1 MAGVSQLILSL
12 RRDDPAN
19 SYASSP
25 PSSTS
30 KPPLAQPLLSSV
42 TNRRMQH
49 LFPKQH
55 CHVGY
60 RLRQRLCYPTQVLC
74 HDLRELPRRH
84 DYAYTQNA
92 TRELYQILFRSLAGR
107 PEHLPLFFPNG
118 PPTDPDI
125 TWSLRDAQGAV
136 EGAEYTEAARGKPC
150 GHIFK
155 SGVAT
160 YRCKT
165 CTNDDTCV
173 LCARCFDA
181 SDHEGHQVFVSISP
195 GNSGCCDCGDDEAWI
210 RPLHCT
216 IHSASASSETGTTG
230 KAKADPS
237 LPEDLVESIRMTI
250 SRALDYLIDVFS
262 CSPEQLRLP
271 KTEESILQDEQSSRL
286 TSKWYGPGDQADE
299 EQKFC
304 LVLWNDEKHTVHD
317 VQDQVARA
325 CKQKMAFGLAK
336 AHEVNDVGRATI
348 VTRSNIKDLLRM
360 AKIIE
365 DIKLTVTIRSA
376 RDTFR
381 EQMAGAIVDWISDIA
396 GSSVGDDAQI
406 LRRIV
411 CEELLKPWRVGS
423 EASNIGIGRNGL
435 DDHEMEDR
443 DPDMESFY
451 YRYLTQ
457 QRRAQL
463 ARMRRQ
469 RETAT
474 TANADTA
481 ASDADA
487 DEEESA
493 GDTGDGGEGMD
504 LDDFLAQDPDG
515 DITMEADET
524 LEVIIT
530 TPANIPR
537 TAPIVDRQQN
547 TQNLTPV
554 DSDSEPMAAAPAL
567 SHVEPSLQVPET
579 PRTISLPLR
588 QARPPQYWLEKP
600 ISYGKKPGTPA
611 HEDLWQR
618 LRLDHLILYDL
629 RMWKQLR
636 IGVRDV
642 FISTVVAIPQFKRL
656 LSLRFAGVYTA
667 LAQLYLIADREPD
680 HSIIN
685 LSLQMLTTPSITYE
699 IVERGNFLTNLMA
712 ILYTFLTTRQV
723 GYPWNVEAHA
733 TLAFEQ
739 GAVTNRRMYHF
750 FQDMKYLLGSAHVQ
764 ERIRE
769 EERYLLQF
777 LDLVKLH
784 QGICPNVRAVGEHLE
799 YETETWISASLI
811 TREINRLCR
820 QFSEAFVWNRD
831 EDPTSINRAIKAAV
845 KVAIINSL
853 GVERKRFEQA
863 ELKAETQFKTI
874 DVMEFDTDPLTGRGS
889 RYRIVDYVVAKEPM
903 SFHHALHYTVSW
915 LLDRARSMPRDH
927 VASLLHFSQR
937 ELQEGLNITS
947 VTIPEYQPDE
957 YLLAMFDFPLRVCAW
972 LAQMRAGIWIRN
984 GVTLKHQMI
993 QYRNISQRDVS
1004 YLRDIFLLQAG
1015 LVLCDSSTFLASMVD
1030 RFGILPWISGK
1041 YDSEYHGFED
1051 TQMVDV
1057 VEDFVHL
1064 LIILLSER
1072 NSLIPIE
1079 NDSNPH
1085 IIAMRRDIAHVLCFK
1100 PLSYSDMTA
1109 KLSEKHQK
1117 ADEFPDI
1124 LEEMTNFRP
1133 PEGLSD
1139 SGTFE
1144 LKEQYIELVDPYT
1157 HQYTRNQR
1165 EEAETIYKN
1174 YMAKKTGKRAAD
1186 IVFEPQLR
1194 PIPSGLFKRLSDFT
1208 RRAIFTQIVYYLLG
1222 YGLMYRT
1229 TTPEVPATR
1238 VETYVQTVLQLLLVA
1253 VLEDKSDNHGWAQHG
1268 PESFATAVLV
1278 KHASFGLPEHPT
1290 ILSLLKTLSEKEQF
1304 QSCEPKIRLILQ
1316 RLKQRQKATFTIATM
1331 SIRMPTERLDAASP
1345 ATVTLQEKELKKKQ
1359 ALERQARV
1367 MASFK
1372 EQQGQFLA
1380 NQNFDWGE
1388 DLSDLE
1394 DESGTSLV
1402 EQEKIEKYPSEKC
1415 IMCTEETDDQRL
1427 FGCFG
1432 YVSPGNMLR
1441 QTDLQDEDW
1450 VSEVTETPTSLDRS
1464 ADDLRPFGV
1473 SGKNRRTVEKI
1484 SSSGH
1489 KVVIERQE
1497 LGKGFPRH
1505 QVKTGPI
1512 SSGCGHIMH
1521 YHCFE
1526 VYLQNLQ
1533 RRHVSQISR
1542 DHPERPE
1549 YKEFQCP
1556 LCKALGNLFLPII
1569 WKGKKVS
1576 YPGALETS
1584 TSFDSWITSQLAMD
1598 ISKLDQGL
1606 EGAATGDESASRARQ
1621 QEALFQYGSHDFI
1634 QPVASR
1640 LSEITKSTFATVPT
1654 PQTSV
1659 VPRLQL
1665 PTLMPLSNDDPR
1677 EPIVVS
1683 SEMNPSTTQNYFMLE
1698 LVKAYERVR
1707 DTFRAN
1713 GIPSSFQYPRTL
1725 GSASLEDL
1733 THTDALAQ
1741 ALGFSIS
1748 AVEIAQRGVQRDSM
1762 RGNLLERISPQALT
1776 HLRIYS
1782 ETISSYLAVGSLRN
1796 QASNKTMDEYLHTQV
1811 QQLHQLFI
1819 GHPNIFDPESLPYDL
1834 KNIEPLLLRD
1844 SFNFLCESAVCVV
1857 PALNLDIHHILR
1869 LCYLAEMVRVVIAF
1883 ASDGGEGQS
1892 ATLERFINEEKVKF
1906 GTFSAEQLDNM
1917 LGFVCLIF
1925 NVARSGI
1932 SQTSLA
1938 VQDMPIPDRFK
1949 NPKFL
1954 FFIYTMASTYALP
1967 FVRKAAILMHVRYGV
1982 ELPNVPFDQ
1991 VDEPELDRL
2000 SSLLRLP
2007 SLHDMFASFS
2017 SESESGKTLRSV
2029 VGGWIRHWV
2038 WFREGKHLPSL
2049 VSLSHPAIFELVGL
2063 PKNYDVLTDEAT
2075 RRKCPTTGK
2084 ELTDPSLCLHCGE
2097 ILCSQGV
2104 CCMKDKHRGGLN
2116 QHQAK
2121 CGGNI
2126 GLFINIRK
2134 CMVLFLNQDHG
2145 AWTVAPY
2152 LDKHGE
2158 VDPTLRRNH
2167 QLFLNQKRYDA
2178 LLRKVWLE
2186 GGVPSLIARR
2196 LEGEMN
2202 TGGWETL

>member
-1 MAGVSQLILSL
+1 MVSQQEQELC
-12 RRDDPAN
+12 
-19 SYASSP
+19 
-25 PSSTS
+25 
-30 KPPLAQPLLSSV
+30 
-42 TNRRMQH
+42 QH
-49 LFPKQH
+49 
-55 CHVGY
+55 
-60 RLRQRLCYPTQVLC
+60 
-74 HDLRELPRRH
+74 LRELPRKH
-84 DYAYTQNA
+84 DYAYTLDA
-92 TRELYQILFRSLAGR
+92 TRELHQILFRSLAAR
-107 PEHLPLFFPNG
+107 PEHISLFFPNG
-118 PPTDPDI
+118 PPTDPN
-125 TWSLRDAQGAV
+125 TAWSLRDAQGAV
-136 EGAEYTEAARGKPC
+136 EGVEYTEAARGKPC

-155 SGVAT
+155 SGEAT
-160 YRCKT
+160 YRCNT
-165 CTNDDTCV
+165 CSIDDTCV
-173 LCARCFDA
+173 QCARCFDA
-181 SDHEGHQVFVSISP
+181 SDHEGHQVFVSVSP

-210 RPLHCT
+210 RPVHCT
-216 IHSASASSETGTTG
+216 IHSHSASSEAKATG
-230 KAKADPS
+230 KAKAGTS
-237 LPEDLVESIRMTI
+237 LPDELVESIRMTI
-250 SRALDYLIDVFS
+250 ARALDYLIDVFS

-271 KTEESILQDEQSSRL
+271 KTEESILQDERSSRL
-286 TSKWYGPGDQADE
+286 TSKWYGPGDHSDE
-299 EQKFC
+299 KQKFC

-336 AHEVNDVGRATI
+336 AYEVNEVGRATI
-348 VTRSNIKDLLRM
+348 VTRDNIKDLLRM

-381 EQMAGAIVDWISDIA
+381 EQMGGAIVDWISDIA
-396 GSSVGDDAQI
+396 GASVGDDAQI

-423 EASNIGIGRNGL
+423 EASNIGIGQNGL

-443 DPDMESFY
+443 EPDMDGFY
-451 YRYLTQ
+451 YRYLNQ

-463 ARMRRQ
+463 ARIRRQ
-469 RETAT
+469 REA
-474 TANADTA
+474 ANADTA

-487 DEEESA
+487 DEEEESA
-493 GDTGDGGEGMD
+493 GDTGDGGDGMD

-515 DITMEADET
+515 DVTMDADET
-524 LEVIIT
+524 LEILIT
-530 TPANIPR
+530 TPANVPR
-537 TAPIVDRQQN
+537 TAPTVDQAQN
-547 TQNLTPV
+547 AQNPTPA
-554 DSDSEPMAAAPAL
+554 DSDSEPLTAAPSL

-579 PRTISLPLR
+579 PRAKALPLR
-588 QARPPQYWLEKP
+588 HARPPQYWLGKP
-600 ISYGKKPGTPA
+600 LSYGKKPGTPP

-636 IGVRDV
+636 IGIRDV

-685 LSLQMLTTPSITYE
+685 LSLQMLTTPSITFE

-723 GYPWNVEAHA
+723 GYPWNVESQA

-739 GAVTNRRMYHF
+739 GAVTNRRIYHF

-799 YETETWISASLI
+799 YETEAWISASLI
-811 TREINRLCR
+811 TREMNKLCR
-820 QFSEAFVWNRD
+820 HFSEAFVWTRD
-831 EDPTSINRAIKAAV
+831 EDPTNINRAIKAAV

-853 GVERKRFEQA
+853 GAERKRFEQA
-863 ELKAETQFKTI
+863 ELKSEIQFKTL
-874 DVMEFDTDPLTGRGS
+874 DVLEFDAEPSTYHGPS
-889 RYRIVDYVVAKEPM
+889 YRIVDYVVAKEPM

-927 VASLLHFSQR
+927 VASLLHFSQN
-937 ELQEGLNITS
+937 ELQEGLNPTT
-947 VTIPEYQPDE
+947 VPIPDYEAEE

-972 LAQMRAGIWIRN
+972 LAQMRAGIWVRN
-984 GVTLKHQMI
+984 GVTLRHQMT

-1015 LVLCDSSTFLASMVD
+1015 LVLCNPSVFLASMID
-1030 RFGILPWISGK
+1030 RFGILSWMSGR
-1041 YDSEYHGFED
+1041 YEAMHHGFED
-1051 TQMVDV
+1051 TQVVEV

-1064 LIILLSER
+1064 LIILLSDR
-1072 NSLIPIE
+1072 NALIPLE

-1085 IIAMRRDIAHVLCFK
+1085 IVAMRKDIAHVLCFK

-1109 KLSEKHQK
+1109 RLTEKHQNT
-1117 ADEFPDI
+1117 DEFPEV
-1124 LEEMTNFRP
+1124 LAEMTDFRP

-1139 SGTFE
+1139 SGTFK
-1144 LKEQYIELVDPYT
+1144 LKDQYIELVDPYM

-1165 EEAETIYKN
+1165 EEAETIYKT
-1174 YMAKKTGKRAAD
+1174 YMAKKTGKKAAD
-1186 IVFEPQLR
+1186 VVFEPNLR
-1194 PIPSGLFKRLSDFT
+1194 PIPSGMFKDLSDFT
-1208 RRAIFTQIVYYLLG
+1208 RRPIFSQIIYYLLG
-1222 YGLMYRT
+1222 YGLMAPT
-1229 TTPEVPATR
+1229 TTPGVPASR
-1238 VETYVQTVLQLLLVA
+1238 VETYIQTVLQLLLVA
-1253 VLEDKSDNHGWAQHG
+1253 VLEDKSEHHEWSQDAPN
-1268 PESFATAVLV
+1268 SFVTSVLT
-1278 KHASFGLPEHPT
+1278 KHANFGLPEHPT
-1290 ILSLLKTLSEKEQF
+1290 ILSLLKTLSEKEEF

-1316 RLKQRQKATFTIATM
+1316 RLKQRQQSTFIIASAALNM
-1331 SIRMPTERLDAASP
+1331 ATERLDTASP

-1372 EQQGQFLA
+1372 EQQGKFLA
-1380 NQNFDWGE
+1380 NQDFDWGE
-1388 DLSDLE
+1388 DLSDVE
-1394 DESGTSLV
+1394 DEAGTSLA
-1402 EQEKIEKYPSEKC
+1402 EQEKIEKYPSGHC
-1415 IMCTEETDDQRL
+1415 ILCQEETDEQRL
-1427 FGCFG
+1427 YGCFG
-1432 YVSPGNMLR
+1432 YVTPSSILR
-1441 QTDLQDEDW
+1441 QTDLEDEEW
-1450 VSEVTETPTSLDRS
+1450 ILEATETPTSLDRS
-1464 ADDLRPFGV
+1464 ADDVRPFGV

-1484 SSSGH
+1484 SSTGE
-1489 KVVIERQE
+1489 KVSIERQE
-1497 LGKGFPRH
+1497 LGKGFPPH
-1505 QVKTGPI
+1505 LAKGGPVT
-1512 SSGCGHIMH
+1512 SGCGHIMH

-1526 VYLQNLQ
+1526 RYLQATQ
-1533 RRHVSQISR
+1533 RRHVSQIAR
-1542 DHPERPE
+1542 EHPERPE
-1549 YKEFQCP
+1549 YKEFMCP

-1576 YPGALETS
+1576 YPGALETD
-1584 TSFDSWITSQLAMD
+1584 TSFDDWLTSQLAIG
-1598 ISKLDQGL
+1598 ISKLDL
-1606 EGAATGDESASRARQ
+1606 SVEGAEGTVTGDESASRARQ
-1621 QEALFQYGSHDFI
+1621 QKVLLDYGSHDFI
-1634 QPVASR
+1634 HSVASR
-1640 LSEITKSTFATVPT
+1640 LPEITKPSFATSST
-1654 PQTSV
+1654 PQASTSRFQI
-1659 VPRLQL
+1659 PAI
-1665 PTLMPLSNDDPR
+1665 LSMSNEDPR

-1683 SEMNPSTTQNYFMLE
+1683 SDVGPSTTQNYLMLE
-1698 LVKAYERVR
+1698 LVKVYERLR
-1707 DTFRAN
+1707 DTFRVN
-1713 GIPSSFQYPRTL
+1713 GIHTNFQYPPRAL
-1725 GSASLEDL
+1725 GSASAEDL
-1733 THTDALAQ
+1733 THTDALAE
-1741 ALGFSIS
+1741 ALGYSIS
-1748 AVEIAQRGVQRDSM
+1748 AIEIAQRGVQADSI

-1776 HLRIYS
+1776 HLRVYS
-1782 ETISSYLAVGSLRN
+1782 ETIQSYLAVGSLRN

-1834 KNIEPLLLRD
+1834 KSIKPLLLRD
-1844 SFNFLCESAVCVV
+1844 SFNFLCESAICVV
-1857 PALNLDIHHILR
+1857 PAMNLDIHHVLR

-1883 ASDGGEGQS
+1883 AGDGGEGQS
-1892 ATLERFINEEKVKF
+1892 SAFEQFINEAKVKF
-1906 GTFSAEQLDNM
+1906 ETFSSEQLNNM
-1917 LGFVCLIF
+1917 LGFVSLVF
-1925 NVARSGI
+1925 NVARSGN

-1938 VQDMPIPDRFK
+1938 FQDMTIPDRFQD
-1949 NPKFL
+1949 PKFL
-1954 FFIYTMASTYALP
+1954 YFIYTMASTYALP

-1982 ELPNVPFDQ
+1982 ELPGIPFDQ

-2017 SESESGKTLRSV
+2017 SHSQSGHITRSV
-2029 VGGWIRHWV
+2029 VGGWIRHWI
-2038 WFREGKHLPSL
+2038 WFREGKHVPSL
-2049 VSLSHPAIFELVGL
+2049 ISLSHPAIFELVGL
-2063 PKNYDVLTDEAT
+2063 PKNYDVLTDEAI
-2075 RRKCPTTGK
+2075 RRRCPTTGK
-2084 ELTDPSLCLHCGE
+2084 ELTDPSLCLFCGE

-2104 CCMKDKHRGGLN
+2104 CCMTDKHRGGLN
-2116 QHQAK
+2116 KHQGK

-2126 GLFINIRK
+2126 GLFMNIRK

-2158 VDPTLRRNH
+2158 VDPTLRRHH

-2178 LLRKVWLE
+2178 LLRKVWLD
-2186 GGVPSLIARR
+2186 GGVQSLIARR